1 MEPLTAGVIVTLI
14 ATKAFEKTGE
24 KLSEEV
30 WKRVSQFLSALKR
43 KDPQTASAI
52 EQVAQQPVL
61 AEQQPEHFS
70 TAVLI
75 DRVEAAIQADPEVQ
89 QMAEAVKEAATAQ
102 SSTVQNFNQL
112 AEKIGFVIQG
122 GHNPISGNT
131 FNF

>member
-14 ATKAFEKTGE
+14 ATKTFEKTGE

-52 EQVAQQPVL
+52 EQVAQQPAL
-61 AEQQPEHFS
+61 AEQQPEHFG

-75 DRVEAAIQADPEVQ
+75 DRVESAIQADPEVQ

-102 SSTVQNFNQL
+102 SSTVQNF
-112 AEKIGFVIQG
+112 AKVADKIGILVQG
-122 GHNPISGNT
+122 GNPSITIEQLNI
-131 FNF
+131 